1 MAITIAGSGIVS
13 ANIADGTIVSADI
26 TDGTIVSADI
36 ANGTIV
42 AADIADNQT
51 LGIENF
57 VPQGLICSNDSDASH
72 DVAISVGGVR
82 DATNVV
88 NMTLAAILTKRIDA
102 AWAVG
107 DNNGGL
113 DGTES
118 SGGTPDVYTLYYIWL
133 IKRSDTGVVDALFS
147 ESATGPTLPTNY
159 DYKRLIGGVYT
170 NGSANILSFI
180 HSGNYFRYMGDAIS
194 EVEDGTMTDEGVE
207 TLTFTA
213 VPPLCL
219 AHVYCRVLNGTETNV
234 QSRVGLRTK
243 GSADATGNNSQSW
256 SFMQTGSDTGDG
268 SGTQGFVLADSAKQV
283 EYWTNENAG
292 TASVNVTV
300 FGFTMLTRDNP

>member
-26 TDGTIVSADI
+26 

-42 AADIADNQT
+42 AADIADNQN

-57 VPQGLICSNDSDASH
+57 VPRGLICSNDTDASH

-82 DATNVV
+82 DATNTV
-88 NMTLAAILTKRIDA
+88 NMSLAAILTKRIDA

-118 SGGTPDVYTLYYIWL
+118 SGGTPDASTMYYIWL
-133 IKRSDTGVVDALFS
+133 IKRSDTGVVDALYS

-159 DYKRLIGGVYT
+159 DYKRLIGAVLT
-170 NGSANILSFI
+170 DASANILPFYHRGMYFEYVSQFSDNHDTTI
-180 HSGNYFRYMGDAIS
+180 TGDTEETATLSVPPNSIAHIYASLLNDTATDIYARLHVWNADSILTTSTYFSWSLMSTNSNHNRTGGIGMVKVSGSSQVHYKA
-194 EVEDGTMTDEGVE
+194 VED
-207 TLTFTA
+207 
-213 VPPLCL
+213 
-219 AHVYCRVLNGTETNV
+219 
-234 QSRVGLRTK
+234 
-243 GSADATGNNSQSW
+243 
-256 SFMQTGSDTGDG
+256 
-268 SGTQGFVLADSAKQV
+268 SGAAL
-283 EYWTNENAG
+283 
-292 TASVNVTV
+292 VNISMI
-300 FGFTMLTRDNP
+300 GFTMLTRNDP